1 MDGWPTFILDMVPG
15 FLTLG
20 AKSFFLPY
28 AALQGGKN
36 GSVSGG
42 DSQLSRVEIPPE
54 VLLKAGPDRTQS

>member
-1 MDGWPTFILDMVPG
+1 MAHVHLGHGPRLSDTGCQILFPTLC
-15 FLTLG
+15 
-20 AKSFFLPY
+20 SF
-28 AALQGGKN
+28 AGGKKN